1 MQRDSRLE
9 TETLHRPAARPCGP
23 LVPAR
28 PLVHTVWTWL
38 TLESKPHRLLTTSLS
53 VSWTQLAPASL
64 LSILSPP
71 RRPPPPTPVR
81 NHKFPWLCLTPN
93 PSFPCLR
100 DATLFLSIHNQ
111 SPRPGWVTP
120 KPLSPSCHCLHSAP
134 STVAGLQ
141 PQRPAPFSTP
151 THGPPCTTGA
161 EMSFETGP
169 LPAAS

>member
-81 NHKFPWLCLTPN
+81 NHKFPWLCLTPK
-93 PSFPCLR
+93 PLISLPPRRHPLPLYPQPVPKAWLGYTKTPLSLLPLSSFSPIHCCR
-100 DATLFLSIHNQ
+100 SPATASCSIFHPYSRATLHH
-111 SPRPGWVTP
+111 R
-120 KPLSPSCHCLHSAP
+120 
-134 STVAGLQ
+134 
-141 PQRPAPFSTP
+141 R
-151 THGPPCTTGA
+151 
-161 EMSFETGP
+161 
-169 LPAAS
+169 